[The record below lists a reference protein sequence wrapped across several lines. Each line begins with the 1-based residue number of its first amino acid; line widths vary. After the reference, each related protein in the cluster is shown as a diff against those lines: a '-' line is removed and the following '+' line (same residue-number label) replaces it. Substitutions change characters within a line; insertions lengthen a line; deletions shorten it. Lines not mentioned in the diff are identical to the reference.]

1 MTTLVIQPGEGGERR
16 LPMLRGVL
24 TLGREADCDLI
35 LAESQASRHHAELR
49 RAGDRWQIVDLGS
62 TNGTFVGGVRLAPNV
77 ARPLAPGEIVTIG
90 STRLHLVV
98 DKPPRPMPVAPAPL
112 AEPAAAPPSMPLTL
126 FIWLSRLLALAA
138 AGLLILG
145 AQADWLRIS
154 VTVPLLGNVLN
165 RTIGGM
171 ESGYGYLLLGIGALS
186 LLLLLVD
193 LASRRWGLA
202 AGLAQALLGGLTA
215 VVLGFN
221 AYGYYQAGAQTIFG
235 VSLLDVLSQY
245 ARNIVKLTVLSGIY
259 FVGAGLAGL
268 IVGGILR
275 LILAGME
282 RTD

>member
-1 MTTLVIQPGEGGERR
+1 MMTLVIQPGEGGERR
-16 LPMLRGVL
+16 LPLTRGVL
-24 TLGREADCDLI
+24 TLGRSRDCDLI
-35 LAESQASRHHAELR
+35 LDDYQASRHHAELR
-49 RAGDRWQIVDLGS
+49 RFGDRWQIVDLGS
-62 TNGTFVGGVRLAPNV
+62 ANGTSIGSVRLTPNV

-90 STRLHLVV
+90 STRLRLV
-98 DKPPRPMPVAPAPL
+98 DEQPRPVPAPPAPL
-112 AEPAAAPPSMPLTL
+112 AEPAAAPPSMLLTL

-171 ESGYGYLLLGIGALS
+171 ESGYGYLLIGIAALS

-215 VVLGFN
+215 VILGFN
-221 AYGYYQAGAQTIFG
+221 AYSYYQAGAQTIFG
-235 VSLLDVLSQY
+235 VSLLDIFTRY
-245 ARNIVKLTVLSGIY
+245 AQEAVHLTILPGIY

-268 IVGGILR
+268 IMGGILR

-282 RTD
+282 RTE

>member
-1 MTTLVIQPGEGGERR
+1 MMTLVIQPGEGGERR
-16 LPMLRGVL
+16 LPMQRGVL
-24 TLGREADCDLI
+24 TLGRGTDCDLI
-35 LAESQASRHHAELR
+35 LAETQASRRHAELR

-77 ARPLAPGEIVTIG
+77 ARPLRPGEVVTIG
-90 STRLHLVV
+90 STRLHLV
-98 DKPPRPMPVAPAPL
+98 DEPPRPVPEPPAPY
-112 AEPAAAPPSMPLTL
+112 AEPAAAPPSMLLTL

-171 ESGYGYLLLGIGALS
+171 ESGYGYLLIGIAALS

-193 LASRRWGLA
+193 LLSRRWGLA

-215 VVLGFN
+215 VILGFN
-221 AYGYYQAGAQTIFG
+221 AYGYYQAGAQSIFG
-235 VSLLDVLSQY
+235 VSLLDVFTRY
-245 ARNIVKLTVLSGIY
+245 ARDVVHLAILPGIY

-282 RTD
+282 RVD

>member
-77 ARPLAPGEIVTIG
+77 ARPLRPGEIVTIG
-90 STRLHLVV
+90 STRLHLV
-98 DKPPRPMPVAPAPL
+98 DELPRLVPEPPAPF
-112 AEPAAAPPSMPLTL
+112 AEPAAAPPSMLLAL

>member
-16 LPMLRGVL
+16 LPMQRGVL
-24 TLGREADCDLI
+24 TLGRGSDCDLI
-35 LAESQASRHHAELR
+35 LAETQASRRHAELR

-77 ARPLAPGEIVTIG
+77 ARPLRPGDVVTIG
-90 STRLHLVV
+90 STRLRLI
-98 DKPPRPMPVAPAPL
+98 DEPSQPAPAPPAAF
-112 AEPAAAPPSMPLTL
+112 AEPAAAPPSALLTL
-126 FIWLSRLLALAA
+126 FIWLSRLLALVA

-145 AQADWLRIS
+145 AQAAWLRIS

-171 ESGYGYLLLGIGALS
+171 ESGYGYLLIGIAALS

-221 AYGYYQAGAQTIFG
+221 AYGYYQAGAQSIFG
-235 VSLLDVLSQY
+235 VSLLDVFTRY
-245 ARNIVKLTVLSGIY
+245 ARDVVHVAILPGIY

-282 RTD
+282 RVD

>member
-16 LPMLRGVL
+16 LPMQRGVL
-24 TLGREADCDLI
+24 TLGRGSDCDLI
-35 LAESQASRHHAELR
+35 LAETQASRRHAELR
-49 RAGDRWQIVDLGS
+49 RTGDRWQIVDLGS

-77 ARPLAPGEIVTIG
+77 ARPLRPGDNVTIG
-90 STRLHLVV
+90 STRLRLV
-98 DKPPRPMPVAPAPL
+98 DEAPLPIPAPPAL
-112 AEPAAAPPSMPLTL
+112 FAEPAAAPPSMLLTL

-171 ESGYGYLLLGIGALS
+171 ESGYGYLLIGIGALS

-221 AYGYYQAGAQTIFG
+221 AYGYYQAGAQSIFG
-235 VSLLDVLSQY
+235 VSLLDVFTRY
-245 ARNIVKLTVLSGIY
+245 ARDVVHLAILPGIY

-282 RTD
+282 RVD

>member
-16 LPMLRGVL
+16 LPMQRGVL
-24 TLGREADCDLI
+24 TLGRGSDCDLI
-35 LAESQASRHHAELR
+35 LAETQASRRHAELR

-77 ARPLAPGEIVTIG
+77 ARPLRPGDVVTIG
-90 STRLHLVV
+90 STRLRLI
-98 DKPPRPMPVAPAPL
+98 DEPSQPAPAPPAAF
-112 AEPAAAPPSMPLTL
+112 AEPAAAPPSALLTL
-126 FIWLSRLLALAA
+126 FIWLSRLLALVA

-145 AQADWLRIS
+145 AQAAWLRIS

-171 ESGYGYLLLGIGALS
+171 ESGYGYLLIGIGALS

-221 AYGYYQAGAQTIFG
+221 AYGYYQAGAQSIFG
-235 VSLLDVLSQY
+235 VSLLDVFTRY
-245 ARNIVKLTVLSGIY
+245 ARDVVHVAILPGIY

-282 RTD
+282 RVD

>member
-1 MTTLVIQPGEGGERR
+1 MTMLVIQSGEAGERR
-16 LPMLRGVL
+16 LPLSRGVL
-24 TLGREADCDLI
+24 TIGRGSDCDLI
-35 LAESQASRHHAELR
+35 LAETQASRRHAELR

-62 TNGTFVGGVRLAPNV
+62 TNGTFVAGARLAPNV

-90 STRLHLVV
+90 STRLRLV
-98 DKPPRPMPVAPAPL
+98 DEPPRPVPAAPAPL
-112 AEPAAAPPSMPLTL
+112 VEPAAAPPSMLLTL
-126 FIWLSRLLALAA
+126 FIWISRLLALAA

-171 ESGYGYLLLGIGALS
+171 ESGYGYLLIGIAALS

-193 LASRRWGLA
+193 LLSRRWGLA

-215 VVLGFN
+215 VILGFN
-221 AYGYYQAGAQTIFG
+221 AYGYYQAGAQSIFG
-235 VSLLDVLSQY
+235 VSLLDVFTRY
-245 ARNIVKLTVLSGIY
+245 ARDVVHLAILPGIY

-282 RTD
+282 RVD